1 MTPGRNFNGSHPMYD
16 RLASAGC
23 WLYRRAENIIA
34 AMLAVMFIA
43 FMLQIVFRYVFNWP
57 TGWTFEL
64 SLICWLWLVPFGAA
78 FVVTEREEIRFDL
91 IYGSMGPKLR
101 RITAI
106 ITGAF
111 LLGVYIYSLPAI
123 MDYVLFMK
131 VEKTAYL
138 DIRFDILYSVYP
150 IFAVA
155 AIARY
160 IWIVVDAIRGKAPE
174 AFDPTKASSGV

>member
-1 MTPGRNFNGSHPMYD
+1 MHARLVRVGR
-16 RLASAGC
+16 
-23 WLYRRAENIIA
+23 WLYRRGENLIA
-34 AMLAVMFIA
+34 AMLGIMFLA
-43 FMLQIVFRYVFNWP
+43 FVLQIVLRYLLNWP
-57 TGWTFEL
+57 TGWTYEL

-91 IYGSMGPKLR
+91 IYGSMGPRLR

-106 ITGAF
+106 ITGLF
-111 LLGVYIYSLPAI
+111 VIGVYVYSLPAI

-138 DIRFDILYSVYP
+138 DIRFDILYAIYP

-155 AIARY
+155 VIARY
-160 IWIVVDAIRGKAPE
+160 VWIAVNAIRGRAPE